1 VGKYFGEQ
9 DNWEINMP
17 ILGLRWHRFPWDDH
31 LATSIAWG
39 IGSSYATQVPKV
51 ELETNFSSS
60 KWLIYWFL
68 ELTFGPPTANWEVLT
83 RLHHRSNG
91 FGLVA
96 EDGGSN
102 AVCAGLRYR
111 F

>member
-1 VGKYFGEQ
+1 
-9 DNWEINMP
+9 
-17 ILGLRWHRFPWDDH
+17 
-31 LATSIAWG
+31 
-39 IGSSYATQVPKV
+39 VPKV